1 MGENLSDKI
10 LVVITK
16 IDDSLTG
23 FDKSA
28 IENSMEPLME
38 LRNDLK
44 KTIHENF
51 KEPVERCIIK
61 LRKNEDLSPL
71 EMQMIEKWLVGD
83 AEYYIKLENNLMD
96 WLTECKRLC
105 TVIVSYYSDEEIDI
119 DDDKLYDLS
128 AYLTDL
134 QGTLDDILRYYQ
146 AMNRIDQFK
155 KFVETKTLTYE
166 TKKSLADMM
175 ERRLNE
181 WKVID
186 V

>member
-10 LVVITK
+10 LVLITK

-28 IENSMEPLME
+28 IESSMKPLTV
-38 LRNDLK
+38 LRNDLQ

-51 KEPVERCIIK
+51 KEPVERCINK
-61 LRKNEDLSPL
+61 LRKNEDMSPL

-105 TVIVSYYSDEEIDI
+105 TLIISYYSDEAIDM
-119 DDDKLYDLS
+119 DDDKLFDLG

-134 QGTLDDILRYYQ
+134 QGTLDDILRFYQ
-146 AMNRIDQFK
+146 SMNRVDQFK
-155 KFVETKTLTYE
+155 RFVGNKPLTYG
-166 TKKSLADMM
+166 TKKLLADLM

-181 WKVID
+181 
-186 V
+186 